1 MEEPLTDLVEV
12 IMKAIAGQSKP
23 GQKPAVATYVE
34 EALDEVTSNP
44 GAVLAAFV
52 GEIKTEVIDSVKQ
65 QKEQRELDAAIEEF
79 NKNKDKLNLK
89 AIHHD
94 NEVDWEMQP
103 NLPTSQLLD
112 AAIRR

>member
-12 IMKAIAGQSKP
+12 IMKVIAGGPKP
-23 GQKPAVATYVE
+23 AKKPAVATYVE
-34 EALDEVTSNP
+34 DALNVVTSDS

-52 GEIKTEVIDSVKQ
+52 GEVKTEVIDTVKQ
-65 QKEQRELDAAIEEF
+65 QKKQRELDAAIEEF

-112 AAIRR
+112 AAIRK